1 VSISTRQFPITA
13 IREIKILQSL
23 DHDNIVRLLNVVTS
37 QGMYGLLACLQ
48 APCGLLVFLLLLLL
62 LLTRYVARR
71 PSTEYHKGKGYVFMA
86 FEFMDHDLTGL
97 STEHGQFFTKP
108 QIKAY
113 AKQMFEGLYYCHN
126 RNILHRDIKGS
137 CSLSLIDDD
146 GACAHLGA
154 YSYPQD
160 RIC

>member
-1 VSISTRQFPITA
+1 
-13 IREIKILQSL
+13 
-23 DHDNIVRLLNVVTS
+23 
-37 QGMYGLLACLQ
+37 
-48 APCGLLVFLLLLLL
+48 
-62 LLTRYVARR
+62 
-71 PSTEYHKGKGYVFMA
+71 MA

-137 CSLSLIDDD
+137 CSLSLSLSSMMALVLTWALIRIHRIESVDKQQRRTQT
-146 GACAHLGA
+146 GGLWTSA
-154 YSYPQD
+154 YF
-160 RIC
+160 